1 MKKREAIYQYDMY
14 LSNLYVLKGGNEK
27 EEKKKKENCGNKWRR
42 KDNENKWDGK
52 MKLLHPF
59 F

>member
-27 EEKKKKENCGNKWRR
+27 EEKKKKENCGNK
-42 KDNENKWDGK
+42 
-52 MKLLHPF
+52 
-59 F
+59 